1 MTNVNALVDDSAFSK
16 MYLTLLR
23 QEIEKQLPARVE
35 AMLQQSFGTMADLV
49 GGPVFQLHAKAT
61 ENGLGKAVPA
71 SKTSKLVNMKVGE
84 TIFIPCEK
92 RVSVSRHESR
102 WCGIRGHAQ
111 KRSNF
116 KWRINRDHDLNGVHI
131 TRTK

>member
-1 MTNVNALVDDSAFSK
+1 MRNVNALVDNSSLSE

-49 GGPVFQLHAKAT
+49 GGPVFQVHAKAT
-61 ENGLGKAVPA
+61 ENGLGKPVLAT
-71 SKTSKLVNMKVGE
+71 KTAKLVNMKKGE

-92 RVSVSRHESR
+92 RVSVSLHESR
-102 WCGIRGHAQ
+102 WCGIRQHAQ

-116 KWRINRDHDLNGVHI
+116 KWRINRDHDRGGVHV